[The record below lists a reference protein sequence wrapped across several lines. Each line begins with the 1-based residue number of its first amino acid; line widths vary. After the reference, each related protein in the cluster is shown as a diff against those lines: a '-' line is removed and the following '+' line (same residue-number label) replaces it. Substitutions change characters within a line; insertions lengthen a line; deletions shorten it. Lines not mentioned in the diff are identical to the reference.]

1 MSASTLHELT
11 AAIRSHHRA
20 LADTIDRFVAEI
32 ETSAEQGDSS
42 INAVAEQLASF
53 LTSDL
58 LPHAHGEEQS
68 LYPALDPIIREHGQP
83 TATMRVDHEYIG
95 AYARDISQ
103 TARALAAAAPGER
116 TALARTLDR
125 QAIQLQGLFRVHL
138 DKEERVYLPLVE
150 ANLTDEQQHTLLT
163 ALHDEASHG
172 EGPSATKAG
181 VSSLDVREMPPVR
194 RHPVIFDRFN
204 SLADGDS
211 FILIN
216 DHDPKPLFYQL
227 KAEYVGAL
235 QWEYLEQG
243 PDVWRVRIGK

>member
-11 AAIRSHHRA
+11 AAIRTHHRS
-20 LADTIDRFVAEI
+20 LADAIDRFVADI
-32 ETSAEQGDSS
+32 EASAEQGDSS
-42 INAVAEQLASF
+42 IGVVAEQLATF

-83 TATMRVDHEYIG
+83 TATMRVDHEYIS

-103 TARALAAAAPGER
+103 TARALLAAAPGER
-116 TALARTLDR
+116 AALTRKLDR
-125 QAIQLQGLFRVHL
+125 QALQLQGLFHVHL

-150 ANLTDEQQHTLLT
+150 ANLTPEQQHTLLT
-163 ALHDEASHG
+163 ALHDEAAHG
-172 EGPSATKAG
+172 GESTSETEELP
-181 VSSLDVREMPPVR
+181 LDVREMPPVR

-204 SLADGDS
+204 SLALGDS
-211 FILIN
+211 FILVN

-227 KAEYVGAL
+227 KAEYPGVL
-235 QWEYLEQG
+235 QWDYLEQG